1 MDEPREAIRAVRTED
16 SAAICQI
23 YNHYILSSSASFEEQ
38 PLSEETMAQRIAEL
52 SARFPWLVYQQ
63 HGQVVAY
70 AYLSAWKPR
79 SAYRFSAESSIYL
92 APNAQSKGLG
102 KQLYQQL
109 LKQLDDYP
117 ISTVLAGI
125 SLPNQASEGL
135 HQSLGFRKVAE
146 LEKVGYKFGRWINV
160 AYWQL
165 QIKTEQQLNDL
176 ISRQQKELENG

>member
-1 MDEPREAIRAVRTED
+1 MIRSVQTED

-23 YNHYILSSSASFEEQ
+23 YNHYVLSSCASFEEQ
-38 PLSEETMAQRIAEL
+38 PVSVDTMAQRIAEI
-52 SARFPWLVYQQ
+52 SARFPWLVYEQQ
-63 HGQVVAY
+63 SEVVAY

-92 APNAQSKGLG
+92 APKVLSKGLG
-102 KQLYQQL
+102 KQLYQKL
-109 LKQLDDYP
+109 LQQLDDYP

-146 LEKVGYKFGRWINV
+146 LEKVGNKFGRWINI

-165 QIKTEQQLNDL
+165 QIKTERQLKEL
-176 ISRQQKELENG
+176 IIRQQKELENG